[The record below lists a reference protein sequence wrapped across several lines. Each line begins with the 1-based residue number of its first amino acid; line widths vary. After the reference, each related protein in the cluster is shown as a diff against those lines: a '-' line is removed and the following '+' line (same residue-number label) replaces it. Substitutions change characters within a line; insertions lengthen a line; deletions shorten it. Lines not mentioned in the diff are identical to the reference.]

1 MDITPDIQAW
11 MMTPVG
17 IAALASL
24 AIQGFKSRI
33 KSDDGSLWV
42 NIWTMVLCFVF
53 SGLTVFASAPFT
65 NATPLLLVGKTVI
78 SFGLATG
85 GYEVVKNILPKKA

>member
-1 MDITPDIQAW
+1 
-11 MMTPVG
+11 MTPVG

-42 NIWTMVLCFVF
+42 NIWAFALCFVL
-53 SGLTVFASAPFT
+53 SGLTVFASPPFT
-65 NATPLLLVGKTVI
+65 STTPLLVVGKTII

-85 GYEVVKNILPKKA
+85 GYEVVKNILPKKS